1 MAGISQ
7 ELLDALN
14 KAETDAL
21 NAKTADE
28 TASASTKQ
36 AANDQQNAQAAHAT
50 ALESYGA
57 ALSAFYKEFGVNPTT
72 PATREP
78 STSEAVESTESTTED
93 TETTETTKSKPKTH
107 SKKNRDSA
115 TK

>member
-14 KAETDAL
+14 KAENDAL

-28 TASASTKQ
+28 TATKSTTQ

-50 ALESYGA
+50 ALDSYGV
-57 ALSAFYKEFGVNPTT
+57 ALEAFYKEFGVNPTT
-72 PATREP
+72 PSTP
-78 STSEAVESTESTTED
+78 TTDTSDTSETTESTEVSTTED
-93 TETTETTKSKPKTH
+93 TESKETTKSKPKTH
-107 SKKNRDSA
+107 SKK